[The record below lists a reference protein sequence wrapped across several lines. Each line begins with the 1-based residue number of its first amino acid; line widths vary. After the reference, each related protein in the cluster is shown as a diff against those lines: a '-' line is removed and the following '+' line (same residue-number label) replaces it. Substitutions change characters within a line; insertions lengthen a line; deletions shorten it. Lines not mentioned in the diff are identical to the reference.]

1 VATFPIEPDRTALV
15 VIDLQNCFVE
25 GTPFSA
31 PRGPEVVERLGRLIR
46 ACRDRGIRVIYT
58 AHVVRPD
65 HTNVGTLGDTVPAVY
80 EGVIDDG
87 APTAALHR
95 DVEVRP
101 EDILL
106 KKPRFGAFQGT
117 DLEMILRSQGIDT
130 IVVGGI
136 TTNFCSETTAREA
149 HARDFKVVFL
159 SDGTTTFDLPDAGW
173 GPIPAEEA
181 HRFACTVLA
190 FGFAEVTTVDAVLE
204 RIGAVPATS
213 GPARDMS

>member
-1 VATFPIEPDRTALV
+1 MAVFPIVPNRTALV

-25 GTPFSA
+25 GSPLSA
-31 PRGPEVVERLGRLIR
+31 PRGPEIVERLGRLIP

-65 HTNVGTLGDTVPAVY
+65 HSNVGTLGDTIPAVY
-80 EGVIDDG
+80 DGVIDDG
-87 APTAALHR
+87 AETAAMHR
-95 DVEVRP
+95 DVDVRP
-101 EDILL
+101 DDIML

-130 IVVGGI
+130 IVIGGI
-136 TTNFCSETTAREA
+136 TTNFCAETTAREA

-173 GPIPAEEA
+173 GPIPAEQA

-190 FGFAEVTTVDAVLE
+190 FGYAEVTTVDVVLE
-204 RIGAVPATS
+204 RIGAVTAVLGS
-213 GPARDMS
+213 

>member
-1 VATFPIEPDRTALV
+1 MATFGIDPARTALV

-31 PRGPEVVERLGRLIR
+31 PGGPEIVARLGGLIDT
-46 ACRDRGIRVIYT
+46 CRDHGIRVIYT
-58 AHVVRPD
+58 AHVVRAD
-65 HTNVGTLGDTVPAVY
+65 HSNVGTLGDTIPAIHD
-80 EGVIDDG
+80 GVIDDG
-87 APTAALHR
+87 SETAALHR
-95 DVEVRP
+95 DVKVLGD
-101 EDILL
+101 DIVL

-130 IVVGGI
+130 IIVGGI

-149 HARDFKVVFL
+149 HARDFKVIFL

-190 FGFAEVTTVDAVLE
+190 FGFAEVTTVAAVQE
-204 RIGAVPATS
+204 RITGA
-213 GPARDMS
+213 

>member
-1 VATFPIEPDRTALV
+1 MPGYRPTVATFGIDPARTALV

-31 PRGPEVVERLGRLIR
+31 PRGPEIVGKLSGLIDT
-46 ACRDRGIRVIYT
+46 CRENGIRVIYT

-65 HTNVGTLGDTVPAVY
+65 HSNVGTLGDTIPAIHD
-80 EGVIDDG
+80 GVIDDG
-87 APTAALHR
+87 AETAALHR
-95 DVEVRP
+95 DVKVLP
-101 EDILL
+101 DDILL

-130 IVVGGI
+130 IIVGGI

-149 HARDFKVVFL
+149 HARDFKVIFL

-173 GPIPAEEA
+173 GAIPAEEA

-190 FGFAEVTTVDAVLE
+190 FGFAEVTTVDTVVD
-204 RIGAVPATS
+204 RIRG
-213 GPARDMS
+213 